1 MRHERALRRMGRVLR
16 ARVPQGAHGR
26 IRALCDV
33 VLDRDDAGEDA
44 RELAEGVLYELEG
57 GDA

>member
-1 MRHERALRRMGRVLR
+1 MSVLYAGWDVESLVRCLKGRMDG
-16 ARVPQGAHGR
+16 

-57 GDA
+57 GDAS